1 MDVGIKI
8 LVDGLT
14 VLQLCRGQK
23 VKENENINFSM
34 FLGLYAQ
41 NKQIMVRDSKYTIIS
56 DPIYQVYGSRD
67 QGGQPSSVEYG

>member
-41 NKQIMVRDSKYTIIS
+41 NKQIMVRGSKYTIIS